1 MMKAEIIQDFT
12 GYPDGKK
19 AVAYRSGAVVELPAK
34 FVTESRL
41 VEKGLVAV
49 KASKE
54 AEPE

>member
-1 MMKAEIIQDFT
+1 MKAEIIQDFT

-19 AVAYRSGAVVELPAK
+19 AVAYRSGAVVQLPAK